1 MDSEIQERTIGSSS
15 FHFSIDPASENADEY
30 FKTIEDKLNRKIA
43 LGLKKAVAMIV
54 SRMEKMIEERVN
66 FVVNDEL
73 DVRLADKLA
82 GSKKGNRIPSVK
94 KPEEKLSAFKK

>member
-30 FKTIEDKLNRKIA
+30 FRTIEDKLNRKIA

-54 SRMEKMIEERVN
+54 SKMEKMIEDRVN
-66 FVVNDEL
+66 VIINDEL
-73 DVRLADKLA
+73 DIRLADKLD
-82 GSKKGNRIPSVK
+82 GSKKSSRIPQVK
-94 KPEEKLSAFKK
+94 KEEKLSAFKK